1 MNQIKSL
8 LIAVL
13 IIIISGCASGYKIPL
28 TQEFIDSKQKV
39 NVGSTIAQ
47 KEIDARMKESSSGAS
62 SGAQFGALGVFI
74 GSTFDRSVNKV
85 KFKRKETQI
94 APLRDAL
101 VDFDFNPRIHQANIS
116 LAKSLEWLNINKT
129 RQVDGYS
136 ILKFEEE
143 QYFLRF
149 NTRYDLSLN
158 FDSLEVVTEVTLDK
172 IEPFNSKRV
181 KRKKNYTETTLFR
194 NRYTYV
200 SPNIPLKTK
209 SQRERTDEIASVHS
223 WYEKEI
229 AKLDGLFTKQREPK
243 LKSLNWIK
251 KKKLK
256 KANSPYTETQRNI
269 AMSKEWAK
277 NNAELVKLYLIE
289 GLSNISQMV
298 KKDIGAYDHLANYKS
313 KRSAPRHDKGFQKVD
328 ESTERVILRSTSQL
342 QGSYCSIKVDM
353 DTKRCVTA
361 N

>member
-1 MNQIKSL
+1 MTKFKSL
-8 LIAVL
+8 VIAVL
-13 IIIISGCASGYKIPL
+13 ITISTGCASSYKIPL
-28 TQEFIDSKQKV
+28 TQEFIDSKQRV

-47 KEIDARMKESSSGAS
+47 KEIDARMKVSNAGST

-74 GSTFDRSVNKV
+74 GSALDSSVNKGN
-85 KFKRKETQI
+85 FKNKELQV
-94 APLRDAL
+94 APLRSAL
-101 VDFDFNPRIHQANIS
+101 VDFNFNPQIHQANIS

-136 ILKFEEE
+136 LLKFEEE

-172 IEPFNSKRV
+172 IEMFNSKRI

-200 SPNIPLKTK
+200 SPEIPLKSK
-209 SQRERTDEIASVHS
+209 SQAERKNEIASVHS
-223 WYEKEI
+223 WYAKEI
-229 AKLDGLFTKQREPK
+229 AKLDDMFTKQREPK

-251 KKKLK
+251 RKRLK
-256 KANSPYTETQRNI
+256 AANAPYTEAERNI
-269 AMSKEWAK
+269 SMSKEWAK
-277 NNAELVKLYLIE
+277 NDAELVKQYLNE
-289 GLSNISQMV
+289 GLFNISQMIE
-298 KKDIGAYDHLANYKS
+298 KDIGAHDHLANFK
-313 KRSAPRHDKGFQKVD
+313 KEKSAPRHDKGFQKVD
-328 ESTERVILRSTSQL
+328 ESPERVILRSTSQL
-342 QGSYCSIKVDM
+342 QGSYCSIKADM

-361 N
+361 Y